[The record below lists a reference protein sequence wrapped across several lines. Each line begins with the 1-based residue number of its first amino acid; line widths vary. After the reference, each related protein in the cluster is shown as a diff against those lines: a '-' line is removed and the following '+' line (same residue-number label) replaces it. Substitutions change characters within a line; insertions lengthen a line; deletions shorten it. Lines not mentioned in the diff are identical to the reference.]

1 MLYQCGSNPKSWW
14 QKWKGGDL
22 KTHKHTS
29 TTETKRCKESITGS
43 SQLITYIPVSLF
55 KRIKFWYITLCIGRV
70 LRWPPKFVVSR
81 EHILYNPSSWVWQDM
96 YLWGKIILK
105 IQFSSVTQSCPTL
118 CDPMNLSTT
127 GLPVHH
133 QLPEFTQTHIH
144 RVGDAIQPSHPLS
157 SPSPPSVNLPTYKM
171 CHYAK
176 ATEGPACDGEK
187 ARLNELMMSPTSEML
202 RWTLV

>member
-55 KRIKFWYITLCIGRV
+55 KLIKFWYITLCIGRV

-81 EHILYNPSSWVWQDM
+81 EHILYNPSPWVWQDM

-127 GLPVHH
+127 GKPGMLQPMGSQRIRHDWVTELNWASRRDQSQLLSCPVWGFS
-133 QLPEFTQTHIH
+133 LN
-144 RVGDAIQPSHPLS
+144 PLDLLGS
-157 SPSPPSVNLPTYKM
+157 LVVSVPRRQEALF
-171 CHYAK
+171 
-176 ATEGPACDGEK
+176 
-187 ARLNELMMSPTSEML
+187 
-202 RWTLV
+202 

>member
-1 MLYQCGSNPKSWW
+1 MGITVYQRGSNPKSWW

-22 KTHKHTS
+22 KTHKHTC

-55 KRIKFWYITLCIGRV
+55 KLIQFWYITLRIGRV

-81 EHILYNPSSWVWQDM
+81 EHILYNPSPWVWPDM

-105 IQFSSVTQSCPTL
+105 IQFSSVPQSCPTL
-118 CDPMNLSTT
+118 CDPMNRSTP

-133 QLPEFTQTHIH
+133 QLPEFTQTHVH
-144 RVGDAIQPSHPLS
+144 RVAS
-157 SPSPPSVNLPTYKM
+157 N
-171 CHYAK
+171 A
-176 ATEGPACDGEK
+176 E
-187 ARLNELMMSPTSEML
+187 
-202 RWTLV
+202 WW

>member
-144 RVGDAIQPSHPLS
+144 RVGDAIHPSHSLS
-157 SPSPPSVNLPTYKM
+157 SPFPPAQHQSLFQWVNSS
-171 CHYAK
+171 HEVAK
-176 ATEGPACDGEK
+176 VLEFQLQHHSFQRTPRVD
-187 ARLNELMMSPTSEML
+187 LL
-202 RWTLV
+202 